1 MPLVFTYGP
10 ETLQGRMYDRVGS
23 SSCLGGALL
32 HDYELVFDKPNVKTK
47 GEGLPNLR
55 PAEGKQVFGVLF
67 ELTPQ
72 QVETY
77 DGFYGGYGQKKLGV
91 VPVGA
96 ETSRPVVAWVA
107 RRTQVGLK
115 PSALSVQRTVE
126 GMEENEADP
135 AFIEAV
141 KALEVLE

>member
-1 MPLVFTYGP
+1 MALVFTYGP

-23 SSCLGGALL
+23 SSCLGGAILQ
-32 HDYELVFDKPNVKTK
+32 DYELVFDKPNVKAK
-47 GEGLPNLR
+47 EEGFANVR
-55 PAEGKQVFGVLF
+55 PAPGKQVFGVLF

-96 ETSRPVVAWVA
+96 ETSRPAVVWVA
-107 RRTQVGLK
+107 RRTQAGLK
-115 PSALSVQRTVE
+115 PSALSVKRTVQ

-141 KALEVLE
+141 KAMEVLG